1 MGYYKNAKKLDDEQ
15 EFLKSIIYNR
25 YRQNSNYSKIKNNM
39 EFIIFLSKLDK
50 EILNLLIKANY
61 VVEENKIECL
71 LNKEIKG
78 LHNFVENKIIIC
90 TENAKRKTN
99 YRNKKNRPNKDNFK
113 TELAIRKALRHEATH
128 AIQKCN
134 NNKIVG
140 DIKNLEGKLHQSKR
154 KSLEFSTSNFSG
166 TYEKEVEAY
175 ILEDKPKKVKNM
187 IKKYCL

>member
-1 MGYYKNAKKLDDEQ
+1 
-15 EFLKSIIYNR
+15 
-25 YRQNSNYSKIKNNM
+25 M

-50 EILNLLIKANY
+50 EILDLLIKANY
-61 VVEENKIECL
+61 IVEENKIECL

-99 YRNKKNRPNKDNFK
+99 YRNVKKQPNKDNIK
-113 TELAIRKALRHEATH
+113 TKLAIRRALRHEATH

-134 NNKIVG
+134 NNKTVG
-140 DIKNLEGKLHQSKR
+140 DIKNLEGKLHQNKR
-154 KSLEFSTSNFSG
+154 RSLEFSTSNYSG

>member
-1 MGYYKNAKKLDDEQ
+1 
-15 EFLKSIIYNR
+15 
-25 YRQNSNYSKIKNNM
+25 M

-50 EILNLLIKANY
+50 EILDLLIKANY
-61 VVEENKIECL
+61 IVEENKIECL

-78 LHNFVENKIIIC
+78 LHNFKENKIIIC

-99 YRNKKNRPNKDNFK
+99 YRITKQKRNKDNFK

-134 NNKIVG
+134 DNKTVG
-140 DIKNLEGKLHQSKR
+140 NIKNLEGKLNRSKQ
-154 KSLEFSTSNFSG
+154 KALEFSTSNFSG
-166 TYEKEVEAY
+166 TYAKEVEAY
-175 ILEDKPKKVKNM
+175 VLEDKPKKVKKL

>member
-1 MGYYKNAKKLDDEQ
+1 
-15 EFLKSIIYNR
+15 
-25 YRQNSNYSKIKNNM
+25 M

-50 EILNLLIKANY
+50 EILDLLIKANY
-61 VVEENKIECL
+61 IVEENKIECF
-71 LNKEIKG
+71 LNKKIKG
-78 LHNFVENKIIIC
+78 LHNFKENRIIIC

-99 YRNKKNRPNKDNFK
+99 YRNIKRPQNKDNFK
-113 TELAIRKALRHEATH
+113 TEMAIRKALRHEAAH

-134 NNKIVG
+134 NDKIVG

-154 KSLEFSTSNFSG
+154 KALEFSTSNFSG
-166 TYEKEVEAY
+166 TYAKEVEAY

>member
-1 MGYYKNAKKLDDEQ
+1 
-15 EFLKSIIYNR
+15 
-25 YRQNSNYSKIKNNM
+25 M

-50 EILNLLIKANY
+50 EILELLTKANY
-61 VVEENKIECL
+61 IVQENKVECL
-71 LNKEIKG
+71 LNKKIKG
-78 LHNFVENKIIIC
+78 LHNFEENKIIIC

-99 YRNKKNRPNKDNFK
+99 YRNKKHGITKDNFK

-140 DIKNLEGKLHQSKR
+140 DIKNLEGKLHPSKSR
-154 KSLEFSTSNFSG
+154 SLEFSISNFSG
-166 TYEKEVEAY
+166 TYAKEVEAY

-187 IKKYCL
+187 IEKYCL

>member
-1 MGYYKNAKKLDDEQ
+1 
-15 EFLKSIIYNR
+15 
-25 YRQNSNYSKIKNNM
+25 M

-78 LHNFVENKIIIC
+78 LHNFEENKIVIC

-99 YRNKKNRPNKDNFK
+99 YRNKKQQPNKDNFK
-113 TELAIRKALRHEATH
+113 TDRAIRKALRHEATH
-128 AIQKCN
+128 AVQKCN
-134 NNKIVG
+134 DNKTVE
-140 DIKNLEGKLHQSKR
+140 DIGNLEGKLHHTKR
-154 KSLEFSTSNFSG
+154 KALDFSSSNFSW
-166 TYEKEVEAY
+166 TYAKEVEAY
-175 ILEDKPKKVKNM
+175 VLEDKPKKVKNL